1 MPRLHRVASL
11 PAAKPLS
18 GLRPAGRRREKPA
31 AAVLPIRR
39 SFITQA
45 VVAYR
50 FPADGLIHAFKY
62 RHQLPLAGTLAEL
75 MLRAAPAAWPD
86 VLIPV
91 PLAPQRLRARFQPG
105 PGNRPA
111 ARGPDRPPLMAD
123 GCERV
128 RHGPPQVELPWKER
142 AKNIRGA
149 FACKTDLAGMR
160 VAIVDDVADHRR
172 HHERTGENPAPA
184 GRRRGYGMGGGEDT
198 A

>member
-1 MPRLHRVASL
+1 M
-11 PAAKPLS
+11 
-18 GLRPAGRRREKPA
+18 
-31 AAVLPIRR
+31 
-39 SFITQA
+39 
-45 VVAYR
+45 VAYR

-91 PLAPQRLRARFQPG
+91 PLAPQRLRARGFNQALEIG
-105 PGNRPA
+105 RRLA
-111 ARGPDRPPLMAD
+111 DRTGLPLMAD

-160 VAIVDDVADHRR
+160 VAIVDDVMTTGATMNELAKILRQR
-172 HHERTGENPAPA
+172 GAAEVTAWVVARTLRES
-184 GRRRGYGMGGGEDT
+184 
-198 A
+198 